1 MPDDTRNPGDDGAP
15 PEVEPARP
23 PATEEADWRARALAA
38 EAALAQTQS
47 QLEDARSQLDR
58 SRAELEKEKTSRRL
72 DRALAGSGAI
82 DPEVVALLL
91 EPRLSQD
98 SPDIDALLRELRAAK
113 PFLFEPALPARPAP
127 SVMSPEPVP
136 RDQLADLA
144 LEARASG
151 SRLSLLNYLRAR
163 AARA

>member
-1 MPDDTRNPGDDGAP
+1 MNAIVLIALRRPYTFVVMSILIVVLGGLTVLHMPT
-15 PEVEPARP
+15 
-23 PATEEADWRARALAA
+23 
-38 EAALAQTQS
+38 
-47 QLEDARSQLDR
+47 
-58 SRAELEKEKTSRRL
+58 
-72 DRALAGSGAI
+72 
-82 DPEVVALLL
+82 ALLL